1 MLKLVEKSDS
11 GSKIFLYLHD
21 LLTYKVVDSRPRR
34 ILKRIEMENK
44 EQLNQ
49 NSETEEGIE
58 NERITSKGVKKA
70 IDGNEKKKI
79 IKLIQPDILPS
90 KVRIEVHTLA
100 TEGLA
105 PELVA
110 VEDETLP
117 EIEEA
122 IEMEEEEDLIEDNN
136 EMASLNKLQ
145 LVEML
150 EETVKESDIQ
160 AIKDKVA
167 AIRLHFNKLNKED
180 IDNELEQ
187 FLQGGGAADSF
198 QHAEDPLEQRFNEAF
213 GIFKAN
219 RSKLNEDLEK
229 QKMENLA
236 QKQALLE
243 QLKQIIAS
251 DESLKKTY
259 DDFRALQDRWKEIGQ
274 VPAAENANLW
284 NNYHFIVEQFFDKVR
299 IGRELRDLDMK
310 KNLDAKIDLCEKAE
324 ELLNEKSMTKSFK
337 ALQKLHEDWK
347 EIGPVPQDKK
357 DEIWERFKAASD
369 KINQIRREH
378 YSKLQEEQ
386 GANLETKKALC
397 EKAEE
402 IVNEEYTSVN
412 AWQKKSTELSEVFK
426 VWKTVG
432 PASKKDNEAI
442 WARFKSAMDSFFEKK
457 KAFFAS
463 MKDRQT
469 ENLEHKTQL
478 CLEAEALMESTD
490 WKNAAEQLK
499 KLQEEWKTIG
509 PVPKRHTDKIWK
521 RFRTACDT
529 FFNRKNE
536 HFSGRKSE
544 EEANLV
550 AKKALLESIKAFQL
564 GPNRNENME
573 AIKAFQKQW
582 IEIGYVPMKQ
592 KEAINKEYRQLIDDL
607 FDAMRKNQNEMST
620 NEFREMM
627 DGLKDDPDSR
637 DRVRR
642 ERVTL
647 QNKIQK
653 LRDEIAV
660 LENNIGF
667 FSNSKNS
674 ELMRAEYEK
683 KINKAKEDLKLLEA
697 KLKIVE
703 D

>member
-1 MLKLVEKSDS
+1 
-11 GSKIFLYLHD
+11 
-21 LLTYKVVDSRPRR
+21 
-34 ILKRIEMENK
+34 MENN

-49 NSETEEGIE
+49 NSGLTEGVE
-58 NERITSKGVKKA
+58 NEKLTQKSVKKA

-79 IKLIQPDILPS
+79 VKLIQPSILPG
-90 KVRIEVHTLA
+90 KVRIEVSTLVEEPVNA
-100 TEGLA
+100 LQDEVLPDIEVSA
-105 PELVA
+105 EL
-110 VEDETLP
+110 
-117 EIEEA
+117 
-122 IEMEEEEDLIEDNN
+122 EEEELIEESN
-136 EMASLNKLQ
+136 ELAALNKLQ

-150 EETVKESDIQ
+150 EETVKENDIQ

-180 IDNELEQ
+180 IDNELER
-187 FLQGGGAADSF
+187 FLQGGGEAESF
-198 QHAEDPLEQRFNEAF
+198 QHVEDPLEQRFNEAF

-219 RSKLNEDLEK
+219 RAKQNEDLEK
-229 QKMENLA
+229 QKVENLA
-236 QKQALLE
+236 AKQGILE
-243 QLKQIIAS
+243 ELKQIIAS

-259 DDFRALQDRWKEIGQ
+259 DDFRNLQDRWKEIGP
-274 VPAAENANLW
+274 VPASENSNLW
-284 NNYHFIVEQFFDKVR
+284 NTYHFLVEKFFDKVR

-310 KNLDAKIDLCEKAE
+310 KNLDAKIELCEKAE
-324 ELLNEKSMTKSFK
+324 ELLDEKSMTKSFK
-337 ALQKLHEDWK
+337 ALQKLHDDWK

-357 DEIWERFKAASD
+357 DERWERFKAASD

-378 YSKLQEEQ
+378 YAKLQEGQ
-386 GANLETKKALC
+386 GANLEAKKALC

-402 IVNEEYTSVN
+402 IVNEDYSSVN
-412 AWQKKSTELSEVFK
+412 AWQKKSLELSEIFK
-426 VWKTVG
+426 VWKTIG
-432 PASKKDNEAI
+432 PASKKDNEEI
-442 WARFKSAMDSFFEKK
+442 WARFKASMDSFFGKK
-457 KAFFAS
+457 KEFFAS
-463 MKDRQT
+463 MKDKQT
-469 ENLEHKTQL
+469 ENLERKTQL
-478 CLEAEALMESTD
+478 CIEAEALMESSE
-490 WKNAAEQLK
+490 WKKTAEQLK

-536 HFSGRKSE
+536 HFSGLKGE
-544 EEANLV
+544 EEANLA
-550 AKKALLESIKAFQL
+550 AKKALLESIRAFQL
-564 GPNRNENME
+564 TSNRNENME

-582 IEIGYVPMKQ
+582 IEIGYVPFKQ
-592 KEAINKEYRQLIDDL
+592 KEAINKEYRELIDGL
-607 FDAMRKNQNEMST
+607 FDAMRKNQNEASA
-620 NEFREMM
+620 NEYREMM
-627 DGLKDDPDSR
+627 EGWKDDPNGN
-637 DRVRR
+637 DRMRK

-647 QNKIQK
+647 QGKIQK

>member
-1 MLKLVEKSDS
+1 
-11 GSKIFLYLHD
+11 
-21 LLTYKVVDSRPRR
+21 
-34 ILKRIEMENK
+34 MENN

-49 NSETEEGIE
+49 NSGLTEGVE
-58 NERITSKGVKKA
+58 NEKLTQKSVKKA

-79 IKLIQPDILPS
+79 VKLIQPSILPG
-90 KVRIEVHTLA
+90 KVRIEVSTLVEEPVNA
-100 TEGLA
+100 LQDEVLPDIEVSA
-105 PELVA
+105 EL
-110 VEDETLP
+110 
-117 EIEEA
+117 
-122 IEMEEEEDLIEDNN
+122 EEEELIEESN
-136 EMASLNKLQ
+136 ELAALNKLQ

-150 EETVKESDIQ
+150 EETVKENDIQ

-180 IDNELEQ
+180 IDNELER
-187 FLQGGGAADSF
+187 FLQGGGEAESF
-198 QHAEDPLEQRFNEAF
+198 QHVEDPLEQRFNEAF

-219 RSKLNEDLEK
+219 RAKQNEDLEK
-229 QKMENLA
+229 QKVENLA
-236 QKQALLE
+236 AKQGILE
-243 QLKQIIAS
+243 ELKQIIAS

-259 DDFRALQDRWKEIGQ
+259 DDFRNLQDRWKEIGP
-274 VPAAENANLW
+274 VPASENSNLW
-284 NNYHFIVEQFFDKVR
+284 NTYHFLVEKFFDKVR

-310 KNLDAKIDLCEKAE
+310 KNLDAKIELCEKAE
-324 ELLNEKSMTKSFK
+324 ELLDEKSMTKSFK
-337 ALQKLHEDWK
+337 ALQKLHDDWK

-378 YSKLQEEQ
+378 YAKLQEGQ
-386 GANLETKKALC
+386 GANLEAKKALC

-402 IVNEEYTSVN
+402 IVNEDYSSVN
-412 AWQKKSTELSEVFK
+412 AWQKKSLELSEIFK
-426 VWKTVG
+426 VWKTIG
-432 PASKKDNEAI
+432 PASKKDNEEI
-442 WARFKSAMDSFFEKK
+442 WARFKASMDSFFGKK
-457 KAFFAS
+457 KEFFAS
-463 MKDRQT
+463 MKDKQT
-469 ENLEHKTQL
+469 ENLERKTQL
-478 CLEAEALMESTD
+478 CIEAEALMESSE
-490 WKNAAEQLK
+490 WKKTAEQLK

-536 HFSGRKSE
+536 HFSGLKGE
-544 EEANLV
+544 EEANLA
-550 AKKALLESIKAFQL
+550 AKKALLESIRAFQL
-564 GPNRNENME
+564 TSNRNENME

-582 IEIGYVPMKQ
+582 IEIGYVPFKQ
-592 KEAINKEYRQLIDDL
+592 KEAINKEYRELIDGL
-607 FDAMRKNQNEMST
+607 FDAMRKNQNEASA
-620 NEFREMM
+620 NEYREMM
-627 DGLKDDPDSR
+627 EGWKDDPNGN
-637 DRVRR
+637 DRMRK

-647 QNKIQK
+647 QGKIQK